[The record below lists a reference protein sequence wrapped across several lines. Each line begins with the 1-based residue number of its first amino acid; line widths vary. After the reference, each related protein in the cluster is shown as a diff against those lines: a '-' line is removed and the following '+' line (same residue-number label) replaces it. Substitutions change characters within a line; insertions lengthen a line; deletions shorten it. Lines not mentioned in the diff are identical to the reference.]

1 MKLVLLAEDCVK
13 LLTNDGADNG
23 VRTQLQA
30 TIDKKRKEQV
40 MRAKKAKMAAK
51 MRI

>member
-1 MKLVLLAEDCVK
+1 MQLVLLAEDCVK
-13 LLTNDGADNG
+13 LLTNELASPE
-23 VRTQLQA
+23 VRSSLKA
-30 TIDKKRKEQV
+30 IIDKKNKEQA